1 MTLEEITPGKMPPK
15 KMNAIIEVPENG
27 YVKYEINKATGLL
40 RVDRI
45 LHAPMAYPATYGYF
59 PGTLG

>member
-1 MTLEEITPGKMPPK
+1 MLIGEMAAGKMPPK

-27 YVKYEINKATGLL
+27 HVKYELCKETGLL

-45 LHAPMAYPATYGYF
+45 
-59 PGTLG
+59 